1 MLTLYGTKGSGVA
14 AVEAALARAGLA
26 YTAVDAASWNPG
38 PGLDALR
45 QVNPLAQI
53 PTLVLADGTV
63 MTESAAILIHL
74 GMTTTPGLLLPT
86 DAGARARAL
95 RGLVYIAA
103 NCYAAISIL
112 DYPERWCEPC
122 DEAMKAQ
129 IRAGTRARLH
139 EHWRVFADEFEI
151 GFDAGSPGALE
162 LLATVVSKWSGARAH
177 LQAERPSFH
186 AQLLRVEQH
195 PQVAAV
201 FQRHWP

>member
-1 MLTLYGTKGSGVA
+1 MLTLYGTKGSGSAV
-14 AVEAALARAGLA
+14 VEAALARAGLA
-26 YTAVDAASWNPG
+26 YTGVDAASWNPG
-38 PGLDALR
+38 PGRDALL
-45 QVNPLAQI
+45 QVNPLGQI

-74 GMTTTPGLLLPT
+74 GLVCPPGLLLPADT
-86 DAGARARAL
+86 AARARAL

-103 NCYAAISIL
+103 NCYAAISVL

-122 DEAMKAQ
+122 DDAMKAQ

-139 EHWRVFADEFEI
+139 EHWRLFADQFGV
-151 GFDAGSPGALE
+151 GFDAGAPGALE
-162 LLATVVSKWSGARAH
+162 LLATVVSKWSGARAD
-177 LQAERPSFH
+177 LAARRPAFH

-195 PQVAAV
+195 PEVAAV